1 MSLERYRRETIMIL
15 KNIKRLYLF
24 ILLFLAVPSFVMAGE
39 ATERIKVISDNLF
52 SIISDKSLQTPEM
65 EEKREQMIMEAVDRG
80 FHWEEFSKRALA
92 RHWNKRTED
101 EKKVFISLFRQL
113 IERTYMDKS
122 GQYSGGKVEFLEE
135 KIDGEYANI
144 KTRLIS
150 PAGTQTPVD
159 YRMIK
164 KDGVWWVYDVYI
176 EGVSLVSNYR
186 TQFNDILI
194 KSSFEELLK
203 RLEEKIEK
211 GE

>member
-1 MSLERYRRETIMIL
+1 MIL
-15 KNIKRLYLF
+15 KYIKRLSLF
-24 ILLFLAVPSFVMAGE
+24 LLLFLAIPSFVMAEG
-39 ATERIKVISDNLF
+39 ATERIKIISDNLF

-65 EEKREQMIMEAVDRG
+65 KEKREQMIMEAVDGG
-80 FHWEEFSKRALA
+80 FRWEEFSRRAMA
-92 RHWNKRTED
+92 RHWSKRTED
-101 EKKVFISLFRQL
+101 EKMAFISHFKQL
-113 IERTYMDKS
+113 IKRTYMDKS

-135 KIDGEYANI
+135 KIDGEYANV

-194 KSSFEELLK
+194 KSSFEDLLN
-203 RLEEKIEK
+203 RLKEKIEK
-211 GE
+211 EE